1 MVKKL
6 PIGIEN
12 FNKIRTE
19 GFYYVDKT
27 ALIKELLCNWGEVNL
42 FTRPRRFG
50 KSLNM
55 NMLKSFFE
63 IGCEK
68 ELFDGLEISKETA
81 LCEEYMGKYP
91 VISLSLKGVNGDN
104 FATARSMLC
113 TVIGNEAL
121 RFQFLLQSDKLSDKE
136 KMLYNQLTH
145 ITVNQQDSFQMPDS
159 VLMASIKTLAVLLQK
174 HYKQKVVLL
183 IDEYDVPLAKASE
196 KDYYE
201 PMVTLI
207 RNLFEQALK
216 SNDSLFFAVL
226 TGCLRVAKESIFTG
240 LNNMKV
246 LSITDVRF
254 DEHFGFTD
262 CEVKEMLA
270 YYQLSEHYTTVK
282 AWYDGYRFGN
292 VDVYCPWDVISYCDA
307 LRANP
312 KAQPE
317 EYWSNTSSN
326 DIIRHFLEK
335 ANSVTKREIEQLIAG
350 EEVTKAIRQ
359 ELTYKELYH
368 SIDNMWSVLF
378 TTGYLTQCGEPD
390 GRKLRL
396 RIPNTEI
403 RNIFTSQITE
413 WFQDA
418 ARQDGATLNAFCE
431 VFRNGDAKGIEEQF
445 NKYLARTISIRDTA
459 VRKEYKE
466 NFYHGLLLGLLSFKD
481 AWGISSNKEA
491 GEGYSDILIEI
502 PEEGLGI
509 IIEVKYAEDGDMDAG
524 CREALIQIEDRRY
537 EEYFYDAGMQ
547 KLLKYGIACYKKRC
561 RVVPQKIQ
569 YIL

>member
-27 ALIKELLCNWGEVNL
+27 GMIKELLQNWGKVNY

-174 HYKQKVVLL
+174 HYEQKVVLL

-254 DEHFGFTD
+254 DEYFGFTD
-262 CEVKEMLA
+262 CEVKEMFA

-368 SIDNMWSVLF
+368 TIDNMWSVLF

-418 ARQDGATLNAFCE
+418 ARQDGAALNAFCE

-481 AWGISSNKEA
+481 AWGISSNKES

-537 EEYFYDAGMQ
+537 EEYFYDAGVQ
-547 KLLKYGIACYKKRC
+547 TILKYGIACYKKRC
-561 RVVPQKIQ
+561 KVVPQKVQ